1 VQQPKGGKHERARK
15 EGGEEEAF
23 EEVAAEASAAGAGKS
38 ALSVRIVVPMVP
50 PSPNGLRRECC
61 FTARPGDPRIDPE
74 VLLRALLV
82 GYLYGITSCDR
93 CSHLKTVV
101 ASFRPMSLK

>member
-1 VQQPKGGKHERARK
+1 VQQRRGGNHERARK
-15 EGGEEEAF
+15 EGEEEAF

-38 ALSVRIVVPMVP
+38 ALSVRIRGIDG
-50 PSPNGLRRECC
+50 SALAEWASAECR
-61 FTARPGDPRIDPE
+61 FTARPYDPRIDPE

-93 CSHLKTVV
+93 CSHLKTV